1 MTGGTFDFY
10 NSSSIK
16 FYNLDQN
23 IRYQLAVL
31 EILDPITKKHC
42 MNVGNLCGR
51 LCQYLN
57 LNSEFTVYCI
67 TSGYLHDI
75 GKSKVPYE
83 ILSKPTRL
91 TDEEFEIIKK
101 HTTYGYEMC
110 IKDAHL
116 RPFADGVLY
125 HHEALNGT
133 GYPQKLTAEKIPIVA
148 RIIRVADEYDALTT
162 KRHYTTHVNISKTLQ
177 DMIEDTKPA
186 HEDKTVALGVLS
198 ENSQNGKIS
207 PYILKALFKAVIE
220 DTEYEEDIQQQVPM
234 YVLSNKSRV
243 HGAACI
249 LYPDILKD
257 FAAVVEKDL
266 YVLPSSI
273 HEVILLPAEGTEDSE
288 QLKLMVHEINESQV
302 EDEEVLSDSVYFYRR
317 RDDAFYQL

>member
-101 HTTYGYEMC
+101 HT
-110 IKDAHL
+110 
-116 RPFADGVLY
+116 
-125 HHEALNGT
+125 
-133 GYPQKLTAEKIPIVA
+133 KL
-148 RIIRVADEYDALTT
+148 IR
-162 KRHYTTHVNISKTLQ
+162 
-177 DMIEDTKPA
+177 
-186 HEDKTVALGVLS
+186 
-198 ENSQNGKIS
+198 
-207 PYILKALFKAVIE
+207 
-220 DTEYEEDIQQQVPM
+220 
-234 YVLSNKSRV
+234 
-243 HGAACI
+243 
-249 LYPDILKD
+249 
-257 FAAVVEKDL
+257 
-266 YVLPSSI
+266 
-273 HEVILLPAEGTEDSE
+273 
-288 QLKLMVHEINESQV
+288 
-302 EDEEVLSDSVYFYRR
+302 
-317 RDDAFYQL
+317 